1 MVLMVPAFPNLT
13 FEDPDRLGLELLAAV
28 GLRTTSEERTDGL
41 QHLPSSGGVFTMAQ
55 EQARRTAGMTE
66 ILMGI
71 RESGQKVKSIH
82 RFTQKNTFREET
94 ILAATRREAL
104 NNNKLHGKKEE
115 KMKSKPKRRQARWWP
130 PDHQLIHQLRSF
142 RQITP
147 VKTLLG
153 QLQSKPVKSQDH
165 VPAHSVF

>member
-1 MVLMVPAFPNLT
+1 M
-13 FEDPDRLGLELLAAV
+13 
-28 GLRTTSEERTDGL
+28 
-41 QHLPSSGGVFTMAQ
+41 GV
-55 EQARRTAGMTE
+55 
-66 ILMGI
+66 
-71 RESGQKVKSIH
+71 RESGQKVKGIH
-82 RFTQKNTFREET
+82 RSTQKNTFREET

-130 PDHQLIHQLRSF
+130 PDHQLIHQLHSF

-153 QLQSKPVKSQDH
+153 QLRSKPVKSQDH